1 MVAFTLAEVLI
12 TLGIIG
18 VVAAMTLPTL
28 VHNKRSKELHTALL
42 KNYSVLQTALQ
53 KASYEAGETYTC
65 SNIGSLKLKDIL
77 VKQLNV
83 SMDCGMNNGTSCIN
97 YNSDK
102 DETGAYIYNIEEYR
116 TYSNN
121 PLQTKFFDDGQFIL
135 NDGTFVLLEN
145 PGGNTVYHF
154 ITVDANGVKK
164 KPNRWGHDLFTFQ
177 IACDG
182 KLLPMGAQGTYY
194 TNLSTYC
201 SASSQDKLNGIACTQ
216 KAITEKD
223 YFSRLP

>member
-18 VVAAMTLPTL
+18 IVAAMTLPAL
-28 VHNKRSKELHTALL
+28 IQNKKSKELHTALL
-42 KNYSVLQTALQ
+42 KNYSVLQSALQ

-65 SNIGSLKLKDIL
+65 SNIGPLKLKDIL

-83 SMDCGMNNGTSCIN
+83 AMDCGMTNDNSCIKYN
-97 YNSDK
+97 YDM
-102 DETGAYIYNIEEYR
+102 DENGVMIYNIEEYR
-116 TYSNN
+116 TYNNN

-135 NDGTFVLLEN
+135 NDGTLILLEN
-145 PGGNTVYHF
+145 PDVINGSPF
-154 ITVDANGVKK
+154 ITVDVNGVKK

-182 KLLPMGAQGTYY
+182 KLLPMGAQGTDY

-201 SASSQDKLNGIACTQ
+201 SAGSQDKLNGIACAQ